1 MDDRNRRDGAAQG
14 SVEIEKSEQGL
25 SRRELIKG
33 VGAAGIAL
41 AIPAGIASQSETA
54 EAAPPPPEG
63 ASFKSFTPAEGATMS
78 AIVERV
84 IPTDENG
91 PGAIAA
97 GVPVYIDRLLASVE
111 NGRYGPL
118 NPDRTLSE
126 CYESGLKAVDAYAQ
140 KTHGAPFVSLSPEIQ
155 DAILTEMQANK
166 ATGFTPDSRA
176 FFNLIHSHT
185 TEGFFCDPYYGG
197 NANFIGWNLTN
208 YPGTK
213 LAYTAEEQTFGGKIT
228 IVRKSFMDYAVFAGS
243 NKGI

>member
-1 MDDRNRRDGAAQG
+1 MDDRNRGDGAAERL
-14 SVEIEKSEQGL
+14 VEIEKNGQGL

-33 VGAAGIAL
+33 VAAAGIAF
-41 AIPAGIASQSETA
+41 AMPIGIASQSETA
-54 EAAPPPPEG
+54 EAAPAPPEG

-78 AIVERV
+78 AIVERL

-140 KTHGAPFVSLSPEIQ
+140 KTHGALFASLSPGIQ

-176 FFNLIHSHT
+176 FFNLILGHT
-185 TEGFFCDPYYGG
+185 KEGFFCDPYYGG
-197 NANFIGWNLTN
+197 NANFIGWDLTN
-208 YPGTK
+208 YPGIK
-213 LAYTAEEQTFGGKIT
+213 LFYTAEEQTFGGKIA
-228 IVRKSFMDYAVFAGS
+228 IVRKSVMDYPVFAGS
-243 NKGI
+243 KKGI